1 MKVKIDKPEIK
12 EAFKKMTSSIKKG
25 TFGDMC
31 REQGHKGANITCIN
45 KALATA
51 KRTGDT
57 QLKKRAILARTFL
70 KMRQAKAA
78 KKANDESTNR

>member
-1 MKVKIDKPEIK
+1 MIVDVDKQKTIDAFAKMKKG
-12 EAFKKMTSSIKKG
+12 IKKG

-51 KRTGDT
+51 KRTGDMS
-57 QLKKRAILARTFL
+57 LKKRAVLARTFL
-70 KMRQAKAA
+70 KMRQNKAA
-78 KKANDESTNR
+78 KRKANEV